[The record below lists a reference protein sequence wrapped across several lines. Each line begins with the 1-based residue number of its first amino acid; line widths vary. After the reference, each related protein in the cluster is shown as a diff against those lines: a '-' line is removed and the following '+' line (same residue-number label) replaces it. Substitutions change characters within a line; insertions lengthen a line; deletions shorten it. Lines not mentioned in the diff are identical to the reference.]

1 MDYTEIHQ
9 SLRVDCPDSSSGLRV
24 RKHNSCS
31 SKKETRVPRNMN
43 ATAKS
48 SGVLP
53 HVLTGG
59 VRTLSLFPCD
69 LWFQKRFPIA
79 DRNGEIRSA
88 ELAHHGEVNSYN
100 LALVIEKWTARAA
113 RSGLRIVDDL
123 VR

>member
-1 MDYTEIHQ
+1 MDY
-9 SLRVDCPDSSSGLRV
+9 G
-24 RKHNSCS
+24 NS
-31 SKKETRVPRNMN
+31 SKVTRGLPWLIKRFTGPQTEFLFIEEKD
-43 ATAKS
+43 ASPPQHERHCKS